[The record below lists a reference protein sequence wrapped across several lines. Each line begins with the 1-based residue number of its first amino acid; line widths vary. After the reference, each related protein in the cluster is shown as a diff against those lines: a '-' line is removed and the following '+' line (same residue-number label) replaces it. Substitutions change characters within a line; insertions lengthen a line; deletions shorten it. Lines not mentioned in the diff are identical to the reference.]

1 MKSGFIAIL
10 GRPNVGK
17 STFLNAILSKRVS
30 IVSPKPQTTRDDI
43 EGILTEK
50 DAQMVFID
58 TPGLFDSSEA
68 LDQYMVK
75 EARSSLSGADAL
87 LYIVS
92 AENTDTSIDDA
103 LLKSLK
109 TNAPLYIAINKI
121 DLASAPQMEELIKHY
136 SSLYP
141 SAHILQMS
149 ALTNFGLKDVKEAV
163 KSSLREGPSY
173 FPEGSLTDKDEPFM
187 AKEEI
192 RQELLHFLKDEV
204 PHQSAVVITK
214 FASKGDEIK
223 IEATIF
229 VEKLTQR
236 GIVIGKNGDMI
247 KRISM
252 TARRNLE
259 KQWKKHVQLYLM
271 VRYEPEWRNKPDKLK
286 AFGYSKDKDDDE
298 GSSF

>member
-1 MKSGFIAIL
+1 MKSGFVAIL

-17 STFLNAILSKRVS
+17 STFINALLSKRVS

-58 TPGLFDSSEA
+58 TPGLFESGEA

-75 EARSSLSGADAL
+75 QARSSLSGADAI

-92 AENTDTSIDDA
+92 AESLDTTADDA
-103 LLKSLK
+103 ILKSLK
-109 TNAPLYIAINKI
+109 FSCPLYIAINKI
-121 DLASAPQMEELIKHY
+121 DLARAPDMEKLLAHY
-136 SSLYP
+136 KETYP
-141 SAHILQMS
+141 KATIIQMS
-149 ALTNFGLKDVKEAV
+149 ALTNFGLKDVKEAI
-163 KSSLREGPSY
+163 KGSLHEGPAY
-173 FPEGSLTDKDEPFM
+173 FPEEAITDKDKPFF

-204 PHQSAVVITK
+204 PHQSAVVINK
-214 FASKGDEIK
+214 FKETPDEVK
-223 IEATIF
+223 IDATIY
-229 VEKLTQR
+229 VEKLSQR
-236 GIVIGKNGDMI
+236 GIVVGKGGDMI

-252 TARRNLE
+252 TSRRNLE
-259 KQWKKHVQLYLM
+259 KEWKKHVVLLVM

-286 AFGYSKDKDDDE
+286 AFGYSKDIDGNE
-298 GSSF
+298 GPSK